1 VEFVCFLD
9 DLNRGGRWLMAII
22 KSEKME
28 SEAIEAG
35 AAMMALAMRTA
46 PKTRGI
52 DALQTAVVTG
62 ADIEIL
68 ATAME
73 KKSEEKSTSLPIFKR
88 DANNVRNAAV
98 VLLVGVKRD
107 PKRME
112 LPFNCGACGYQT
124 CAALVA
130 SGSREGED
138 FIGPVC
144 IFQAIDLGIALGSA
158 VKLAAELG
166 IDNRI
171 MYTVGAAA
179 KDLSLLD
186 SDLIIGIP
194 LSATGKNP
202 FFDRS

>member
-1 VEFVCFLD
+1 MTVVK
-9 DLNRGGRWLMAII
+9 G
-22 KSEKME
+22 KKME
-28 SEAIEAG
+28 HDGIEAG
-35 AAMMALAMRTA
+35 AALMALAMRTA

-52 DALQTAVVTG
+52 DALETGLVLG
-62 ADIEIL
+62 ADLEAL

-73 KKSEEKSTSLPIFKR
+73 KKSEQKSTSLPIFNR

-112 LPFNCGACGYQT
+112 LPFNCGACGYES

-130 SGSREGED
+130 SGVRQGED
-138 FIGPVC
+138 FTGPVC
-144 IFQAIDLGIALGSA
+144 VFQAIDLGIALGSA

-171 MYTVGAAA
+171 MYTIGAAA
-179 KDLSLLD
+179 KELNLLD

-202 FFDRS
+202 FFDRQ